1 MPLTTIRLVGDLGDR
16 FVPEFHADISTP
28 KEAIAC
34 LSANFPDFQNYI
46 LGDEDNLYRI
56 TLSDPDADWT
66 VDITPENNLFPCKG
80 KVITIAPVMAGS
92 GSIGKLLTGVL
103 LIGVGILTGG
113 TGLIIAGALSVISN
127 FFGNPDKPDGDEDK
141 SLVFTGPATTVAEG
155 NRVPLI
161 CGKKFRV
168 GVQIISSGIK
178 SEYNAR

>member
-1 MPLTTIRLVGDLGDR
+1 MTLTKIILTGDLATR

-46 LGDEDNLYRI
+46 LGDEDNLYRM
-56 TLSDPDADWT
+56 TVSGEGWA
-66 VDITPENNLFPCKG
+66 VDITPENNLFPSYG
-80 KVITIAPVMAGS
+80 KVITISPVMAGS
-92 GSIGKLLTGVL
+92 GGGIGKLLTGIL

-113 TGLIIAGALSVISN
+113 TGLIIAGALAVISN
-127 FFGNPDKPDGDEDK
+127 FFGNPDKPEGDEQN

-155 NRVPLI
+155 NRIPLI

-168 GVQIISSGIK
+168 GVQVISSGIK

>member
-1 MPLTTIRLVGDLGDR
+1 MLTKIRLVGDLAER
-16 FVPEFHADISTP
+16 FCEEFEADISTP

-34 LSANFPDFQNYI
+34 LTANFPDFKNYI
-46 LGDEDNLYRI
+46 LGDEDNLYRV
-56 TLSDPDADWT
+56 TVSDTNNTWAL
-66 VDITPENNLFPCKG
+66 DITPENNLFPCRG

-92 GSIGKLLTGVL
+92 GGGIGKLLTGVL

-127 FFGNPDKPDGDEDK
+127 FFGNPKKPEGDEEK
-141 SLVFTGPATTVAEG
+141 SLVFTSPTTTVAEG
-155 NRVPLI
+155 NRVPII

-168 GVQIISSGIK
+168 GVQVISQGIK

>member
-1 MPLTTIRLVGDLGDR
+1 MLTRIILCGDLAKR
-16 FVPEFHADISTP
+16 FTPEFYADIATP

-46 LGDEDNLYRI
+46 LGDEDNLYRV
-56 TLSDPDADWT
+56 T
-66 VDITPENNLFPCKG
+66 VSTGNHDIEITPENNLFPCRG
-80 KVITIAPVMAGS
+80 KTITIAPVMVGS
-92 GSIGKLLTGVL
+92 GGGIGKLLTGIL

-127 FFGNPDKPDGDEDK
+127 FFGNPDKPDGDENK
-141 SLVFTGPATTVAEG
+141 SLVFTSPATTVAEG
-155 NRVPLI
+155 NRIPLP